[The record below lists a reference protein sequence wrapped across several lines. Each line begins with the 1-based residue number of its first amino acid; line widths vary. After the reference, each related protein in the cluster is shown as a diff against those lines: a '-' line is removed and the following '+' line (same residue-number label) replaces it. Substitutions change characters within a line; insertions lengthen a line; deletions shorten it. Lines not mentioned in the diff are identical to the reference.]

1 MRPQFRLT
9 FLLPLLALALSNSSL
24 TSQKLS
30 TPAVPDAD
38 RDLRHQS
45 ADWLTIE
52 PHLPDPTTAS
62 PQKLELAGDV
72 LRARRFPE
80 DALAYYGDALQR
92 GGPEQELLIRMGVT
106 ELELRHIEV
115 ARAYFLRV
123 VRLQKKNAQ
132 GWNNLGAAEYVDGR
146 YGTAISDYGRAIK
159 LDKKSAIYHSNLGT
173 AYFEEKNFDKARQQ
187 FDIALT
193 LDPDMMQHN
202 GASGVEAHMLSP
214 ADHAHYCFEI
224 ARLYAH
230 RGDETNMLRYLTL
243 SSEGGFDVLG
253 SMGSDEVLAKYR
265 KDPRVISLVKN
276 ANALRNGKIAVADA
290 RSGGVPPL
298 LPQISN

>member
-1 MRPQFRLT
+1 MRPQLRLT
-9 FLLPLLALALSNSSL
+9 FLLPVLGLVLSNSPL

-30 TPAVPDAD
+30 TPATPDAA

-45 ADWLTIE
+45 ADWFAIE
-52 PHLPDPTTAS
+52 PHLPDPATAS
-62 PQKLELAGDV
+62 PQKLETAADV

-80 DALAYYGDALQR
+80 DALVYYGYALQR

-106 ELELRHIEV
+106 ELELRHIAV
-115 ARAYFLRV
+115 ARGYFLRV
-123 VRLQKKNAQ
+123 VHLQKKNAQ

-146 YGTAISDYGRAIK
+146 YGSAISDYSKAIK

-173 AYFEEKNFDKARQQ
+173 ALFEEKNFEKARQQ

-193 LDPDMMQHN
+193 LDPDMMQHH
-202 GASGVEAHMLSP
+202 GASGIEAHMLSP

-230 RGDETNMLRYLTL
+230 RGDEENMLRYLTL

-253 SMGSDEVLAKYR
+253 SMNSDEVLAKYR
-265 KDPRVISLVKN
+265 KDPRVISLVRN
-276 ANALRNGKIAVADA
+276 GNALRNGKTVVADA
-290 RSGGVPPL
+290 RNGGVPPL
-298 LPQISN
+298 LPQIPN

>member
-1 MRPQFRLT
+1 
-9 FLLPLLALALSNSSL
+9 
-24 TSQKLS
+24 
-30 TPAVPDAD
+30 
-38 RDLRHQS
+38 
-45 ADWLTIE
+45 
-52 PHLPDPTTAS
+52 
-62 PQKLELAGDV
+62 
-72 LRARRFPE
+72 
-80 DALAYYGDALQR
+80 
-92 GGPEQELLIRMGVT
+92 MGVT

-132 GWNNLGAAEYVDGR
+132 GWNNLGAAEYIDGR
-146 YGTAISDYGRAIK
+146 YGTAISDYGKAIK
-159 LDKKSAIYHSNLGT
+159 LDKKSAVYHSNLGT
-173 AYFEEKNFDKARQQ
+173 AYFEEKNFDKARRQ

-193 LDPDMMQHN
+193 LDPDMMSHN

-243 SSEGGFDVLG
+243 ASEGGFDVLG

-276 ANALRNGKIAVADA
+276 ANALRNGKISVADA

-298 LPQISN
+298 LPQIPN

>member
-1 MRPQFRLT
+1 MRPQLRLT
-9 FLLPLLALALSNSSL
+9 LLLPVLGLALSNSPL

-30 TPAVPDAD
+30 QPSPPNAE

-45 ADWLTIE
+45 ADWLAIE
-52 PHLPDPTTAS
+52 PHLPDPATAS
-62 PQKLELAGDV
+62 PQKLEIAADV

-80 DALAYYGDALQR
+80 DALVYYGYALQR
-92 GGPEQELLIRMGVT
+92 GGPQQELLIRMGVT
-106 ELELRHIEV
+106 ELDLRHITV
-115 ARAYFLRV
+115 ARNYFMQV

-146 YGTAISDYGRAIK
+146 YGTAIVDYSKAIK
-159 LDKKSAIYHSNLGT
+159 LDRKSAVYHSNLGT
-173 AYFEEKNFDKARQQ
+173 AYFEEKNFEKARQQ

-193 LDPDMMQHN
+193 LDPDMMQHH

-230 RGDETNMLRYLTL
+230 RGDEENMLRYLTL
-243 SSEGGFDVLG
+243 SSEGGYDVLG

-265 KDPRVISLVKN
+265 KDPRVISLVRN
-276 ANALRNGKIAVADA
+276 ATALRNARTSVADA
-290 RSGGVPPL
+290 RAGGVPPL
-298 LPQISN
+298 LPQIPN

>member
-1 MRPQFRLT
+1 MRPLLRST
-9 FLLPLLALALSNSSL
+9 FLLPVLGLVLANSPLS
-24 TSQKLS
+24 SQKLA
-30 TPAVPDAD
+30 TPTAPDAD

-45 ADWLTIE
+45 ADWFAIE
-52 PHLPDPTTAS
+52 PHLPDAKTAS
-62 PQKLELAGDV
+62 WQKLELAADV

-80 DALAYYGDALQR
+80 DALVYYGYAMQR
-92 GGPEQELLIRMGVT
+92 GGPQADLLIRMGVT
-106 ELELRHIEV
+106 ELELRNIAI
-115 ARAYFLRV
+115 ARTYFLQV

-146 YGTAISDYGRAIK
+146 YGTAISDYSKAIK

-173 AYFEEKNFDKARQQ
+173 AYFEEKNFERARQQ

-193 LDPDMMQHN
+193 LDPDMMKHN

-230 RGDETNMLRYLTL
+230 RGDEENMLRYLTL
-243 SSEGGFDVLG
+243 SSEGGYDVLG

-265 KDPRVISLVKN
+265 KDPRVINLVRN
-276 ANALRNGKIAVADA
+276 AIALRNSKISVADA

-298 LPQISN
+298 LPLVHD

>member
-1 MRPQFRLT
+1 MRPLLRST
-9 FLLPLLALALSNSSL
+9 FLLPLLGLVLSNSPLS
-24 TSQKLS
+24 SQKLA
-30 TPAVPDAD
+30 TPATPDAD

-45 ADWLTIE
+45 ADWFAIE
-52 PHLPDPTTAS
+52 PHLPDPQTAS
-62 PQKLELAGDV
+62 WQKLELAADV

-80 DALAYYGDALQR
+80 DALDYYGYAMRR
-92 GGPEQELLIRMGVT
+92 GGPQQDLLIRMGVT
-106 ELELRHIEV
+106 ELELRNITL
-115 ARAYFLRV
+115 ARTYFLQV

-132 GWNNLGAAEYVDGR
+132 GWNNLGAAEYVEGR
-146 YGTAISDYGRAIK
+146 YGSAISDYSKAIK

-173 AYFEEKNFDKARQQ
+173 AYFEEKNFERARQQ

-193 LDPDMMQHN
+193 LDPDMMQHHE
-202 GASGVEAHMLSP
+202 ASGVEAHMLSP

-230 RGDETNMLRYLTL
+230 RGDEENMLRYLTL

-265 KDPRVISLVKN
+265 KDPRVITLVRT
-276 ANALRNGKIAVADA
+276 ATALRNSKISVADA
-290 RSGGVPPL
+290 RTGGVPS
-298 LPQISN
+298 LPQAHD

>member
-1 MRPQFRLT
+1 V
-9 FLLPLLALALSNSSL
+9 LSNSPIS
-24 TSQKLS
+24 SQRLA
-30 TPAVPDAD
+30 TPTAGDAD

-45 ADWLTIE
+45 ADWFAIE
-52 PHLPDPTTAS
+52 PHLPNPQTATW
-62 PQKLELAGDV
+62 QKLETAADV

-80 DALAYYGDALQR
+80 DALVYYGYAMQR
-92 GGPEQELLIRMGVT
+92 GGPQQDLLIRMGVT
-106 ELELRHIEV
+106 ELELRNIPL
-115 ARAYFLRV
+115 AKAYFLQV

-146 YGTAISDYGRAIK
+146 YGTAISDYSKAIK

-173 AYFEEKNFDKARQQ
+173 AYFEQKNFERARKQ

-230 RGDETNMLRYLTL
+230 RGDEDNMLRYLTL

-265 KDPRVISLVKN
+265 KDPRVITLVRT
-276 ANALRNGKIAVADA
+276 ATALRNSRISVADA
-290 RSGGVPPL
+290 RTGGVPPL
-298 LPQISN
+298 PAAH

>member
-1 MRPQFRLT
+1 MRPLLRST
-9 FLLPLLALALSNSSL
+9 FLLPLLGLVLSNSPLS
-24 TSQKLS
+24 SQKLA
-30 TPAVPDAD
+30 TPAAPDAD

-45 ADWLTIE
+45 ADWFAIE
-52 PHLPDPTTAS
+52 PHLPDPQTAS
-62 PQKLELAGDV
+62 WQKLELAADV

-80 DALAYYGDALQR
+80 DALDYYGYAMRR
-92 GGPEQELLIRMGVT
+92 GGPQQDLLIRMGVT
-106 ELELRHIEV
+106 ELELRNITL
-115 ARAYFLRV
+115 ARTYFLQV

-132 GWNNLGAAEYVDGR
+132 GWNNLGAAEYVEGR
-146 YGTAISDYGRAIK
+146 YGSAISDYSKAIK

-173 AYFEEKNFDKARQQ
+173 AYFEEKNFERARQQ

-193 LDPDMMQHN
+193 LDPDMMQHHE
-202 GASGVEAHMLSP
+202 ASGVEAHMLSP

-230 RGDETNMLRYLTL
+230 RGDEENMLRYLTL

-265 KDPRVISLVKN
+265 KDPRVITLVRT
-276 ANALRNGKIAVADA
+276 ATALRNSKISVADA
-290 RSGGVPPL
+290 RTGGVPS
-298 LPQISN
+298 LPQAHD

>member
-1 MRPQFRLT
+1 MRPQLRFTL
-9 FLLPLLALALSNSSL
+9 LLPVLGLALSNPLL

-30 TPAVPDAD
+30 QPATPDAA

-45 ADWLTIE
+45 ADWFAIE
-52 PHLPDPTTAS
+52 PHLPDPVTAS
-62 PQKLELAGDV
+62 PQKLEIAADV

-80 DALAYYGDALQR
+80 DALVYYGYALRR

-106 ELELRHIEV
+106 ELDLRHIEV
-115 ARAYFLRV
+115 ARTYFLRV

-132 GWNNLGAAEYVDGR
+132 GWNNLGAAEYIDGR
-146 YGTAISDYGRAIK
+146 YGTAISDYSKAIK

-173 AYFEEKNFDKARQQ
+173 ALFEEKNFEKARQQ

-193 LDPDMMQHN
+193 LDPDMMQHH
-202 GASGVEAHMLSP
+202 GASGIEAHMLSP

-230 RGDETNMLRYLTL
+230 RGDEENMFRYLTL
-243 SSEGGFDVLG
+243 ASEGGYDVLG
-253 SMGSDEVLAKYR
+253 SLGSDEVLAKYR
-265 KDPRVISLVKN
+265 KDPRVISLVRN
-276 ANALRNGKIAVADA
+276 ATALRNARTSVADA

-298 LPQISN
+298 LPQIPN